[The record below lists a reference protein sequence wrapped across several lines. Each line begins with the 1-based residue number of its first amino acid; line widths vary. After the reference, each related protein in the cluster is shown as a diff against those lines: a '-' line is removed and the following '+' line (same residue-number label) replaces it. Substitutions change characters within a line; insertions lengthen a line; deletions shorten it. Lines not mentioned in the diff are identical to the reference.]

1 MDAGPDEE
9 AYEITQA
16 LEKVL
21 SLKQVIEGLG
31 RLANSNEERAYRI
44 LGARPGPGIDVLMRP
59 EYPINGKWH
68 AEGLTQAG
76 RNFVA
81 KFWFEQPLSN
91 QKMAEM
97 KKQMIDWQLTWRVIV
112 PMEPLED

>member
-1 MDAGPDEE
+1 MGDRP
-9 AYEITQA
+9 
-16 LEKVL
+16 V
-21 SLKQVIEGLG
+21 SLKSVVDSLVKQ
-31 RLANSNEERAYRI
+31 ANSNEDRAYRI
-44 LGARPGPGIDVLMRP
+44 LGARPGPGIDVLLRP

-91 QKMAEM
+91 QKAAEM
-97 KKQMIDWQLTWRVIV
+97 KKQLVDWQLTWRVIV